1 MSRQI
6 ITANRLRDGAVV
18 YLTPEGLWSES
29 LDGARVAGS
38 RDEVERLLAGAE
50 RAVADRIIVDV
61 YAFPVA
67 DEGRGGAPVADARED
82 PRRRAPT
89 THPAFARNPGPAR
102 ADDDRRRA
110 PAARNGCHVPL

>member
-67 DEGRGGAPVADARED
+67 DEDAAVRPLQMREKI
-82 PRRRAPT
+82 RAAGPT
-89 THPAFARNPGPAR
+89 THPAFARNPGPVR